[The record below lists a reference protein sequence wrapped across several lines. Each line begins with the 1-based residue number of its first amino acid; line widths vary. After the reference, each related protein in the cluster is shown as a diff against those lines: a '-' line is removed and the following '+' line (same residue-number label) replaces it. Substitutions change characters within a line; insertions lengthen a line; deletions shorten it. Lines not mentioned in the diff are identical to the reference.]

1 MKKLQL
7 VVREG
12 CHLCDEF
19 EDLLEHHPL
28 RDQFEL
34 ERVVINRDGELESLY
49 GAKYGAKVPV
59 LLVEKGEI
67 CHYFL
72 NEERLIRALKR

>member
-1 MKKLQL
+1 MKTLQL

-28 RDQFEL
+28 REQFEL
-34 ERVVINRDGELESLY
+34 QRLVLNNRPQLETLY
-49 GAKYGAKVPV
+49 GTLVPV
-59 LLVEKGEI
+59 LLDGEEEI

-72 NEERLIRALKR
+72 DETQLERVVTAP